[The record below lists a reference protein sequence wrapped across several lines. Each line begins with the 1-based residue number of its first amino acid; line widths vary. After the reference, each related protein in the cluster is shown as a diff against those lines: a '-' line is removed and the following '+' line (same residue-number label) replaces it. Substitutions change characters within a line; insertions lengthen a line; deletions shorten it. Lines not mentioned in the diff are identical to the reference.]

1 MSSPMSLLPLL
12 LLLAGCEPEPPP
24 AIDEVDWAAATGLA
38 VLALEAGVITL
49 DGQHVG
55 ELREPGV
62 LRQSRHRKLLKALKL
77 RSGQDPDSHDPQEQ
91 ALLSR
96 GWPVRVEL
104 SPADPWD
111 DVYPLVATAA
121 WAGFGPF
128 ELVLVGE
135 GGRAVGPLATD
146 TRQPAAWSG
155 EPITG
160 VQAAV
165 GLVLGPAERCADL
178 HYEVLVGEPGSEPL
192 AALRQLPQVLRTI
205 GSEPLVDCAAV
216 YGDAAALVDFCTQA
230 QLPVGQ
236 AFLPAEGVV
245 WPPAIPAGQRGMG
258 LDPALG
264 AAGGRAVVTP
274 AQETPV
280 SAVIDELATIAGA
293 GDVQPVIGL
302 TKPAPS
308 EDITCSE
315 VKLQSIEGVHQAGA
329 RWLGEH
335 HQPLR

>member
-1 MSSPMSLLPLL
+1 MSSPALL
-12 LLLAGCEPEPPP
+12 LLSLLLAACEPEPPP
-24 AIDEVDWAAATGLA
+24 AIDEVDWSAATGIA
-38 VLALEAGVITL
+38 VLRLEDGVITL
-49 DGQHVG
+49 DGEHVG

-77 RSGQDPDSHDPQEQ
+77 RSGQDPDSHDPPEQ
-91 ALLSR
+91 ALLSQ
-96 GWPVRVEL
+96 GWPARLEL
-104 SPADPWD
+104 RPGDPWD

-128 ELVLVGE
+128 ELVELGE
-135 GGRAVGPLATD
+135 GGRSVGPVATD

-160 VQAAV
+160 VRPAV
-165 GLVLGPAERCADL
+165 ALALGTDTPCAQL
-178 HYEVLVGEPGSEPL
+178 RFEVLVAAPGADDL

-205 GSEPLVDCAAV
+205 GSAPLVDCAAV
-216 YGDAAALVDFCTQA
+216 YGDRTALVETCAQA
-230 QLPVGQ
+230 QRPADQ
-236 AFLPAEGVV
+236 AFQPAEGVT
-245 WPPAIPAGQRGMG
+245 WPPAIPAGQRAIG

-274 AQETPV
+274 VQEAPI
-280 SAVIDELATIAGA
+280 SAVLDALQALAVEGA
-293 GDVQPVIGL
+293 APPVIGL
-302 TKPAPS
+302 TKPTPS
-308 EDITCSE
+308 EDMVCPE
-315 VKLQSIEGVHQAGA
+315 VKLPSIDGVHLAGA

>member
-1 MSSPMSLLPLL
+1 MSSFDRFVPLL
-12 LLLAGCEPEPPP
+12 LLLAAAEPEPPP
-24 AIDEVDWAAATGLA
+24 AIDEVDWAAASGVA
-38 VLALEAGVITL
+38 VLRLEDGIITL
-49 DGQHVG
+49 DGKHVG

-77 RSGQDPDSHDPQEQ
+77 RSGQDPDSHDPQEL

-96 GWPVRVEL
+96 GWPVRLQL

-128 ELVLVGE
+128 ELVELGE
-135 GGRAVGPLATD
+135 GGRSVGPLATD
-146 TRQPAAWSG
+146 TRQPASWAG
-155 EPITG
+155 EPIAG
-160 VQAAV
+160 VLPAV
-165 GLVLGPAERCADL
+165 GLILSPTVRCAQL
-178 HYEVLVGEPGSEPL
+178 HFEVQVGEPGAEPL
-192 AALRQLPQVLRTI
+192 DAVRQLPQVLRSI
-205 GSEPLVDCAAV
+205 GSAPLVDCAVVFA
-216 YGDAAALVDFCTQA
+216 DAPALVDLCAQA
-230 QLPVGQ
+230 QIPAGQ
-236 AFLPAEGVV
+236 AFQPAEGVT
-245 WPPAIPAGQRGMG
+245 WPPAIPAGQRSVG

-274 AQETPV
+274 AQEAPV
-280 SAVIDELATIAGA
+280 SAVLEALAGLTGGA
-293 GDVQPVIGL
+293 GLQPVIGL
-302 TKPAPS
+302 TKPVPS
-308 EDITCSE
+308 EDITCAE